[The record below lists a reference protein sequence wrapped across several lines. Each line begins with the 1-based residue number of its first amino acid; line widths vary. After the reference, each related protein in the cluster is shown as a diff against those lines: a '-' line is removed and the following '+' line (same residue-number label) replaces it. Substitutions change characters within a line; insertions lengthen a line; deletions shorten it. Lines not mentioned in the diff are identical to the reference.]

1 MESGFKYGG
10 KYCCKQKNRL
20 HHPLR
25 DAILHDLLIHSSMT
39 PGHKRTHDLKISEAQ

>member
-1 MESGFKYGG
+1 MAANIAVNK
-10 KYCCKQKNRL
+10 KPRL

-39 PGHKRTHDLKISEAQ
+39 PGHERTHDLKTSEAQ